1 MAWRAG
7 ARYEAGAGGRTVR
20 ATGISSGE
28 FHALGR
34 ELVEMRRLE
43 ELRLGETAVLPAE
56 VISQDE
62 NGVGWRWF
70 LVLCG
75 GSEEQ
80 GGGEKDGSEMACYRG
95 QGIWSDR

>member
-1 MAWRAG
+1 MPSRVG
-7 ARYEAGAGGRTVR
+7 ARYGAGASGRTVR

-43 ELRLGETAVLPAE
+43 ELRLGGTAVRPAK
-56 VISQDE
+56 VIGQEE

-75 GSEEQ
+75 GSEEK